1 MKRLFPSALLL
12 LILASSTVAS
22 DEVDAGL
29 FTVDRSARA
38 LIHVQAGLDDDS
50 LDQFAL
56 GRSFFT
62 IPWVEAPSAT
72 TARDG
77 LGPLFNA
84 NSCASCHKNNGGGAA
99 STQGGKSLS
108 RSIVIKLGQW
118 VDALS
123 NQAGFNG
130 GFKPDPIYG
139 GQLAING
146 THDVPFE
153 GQVTVAIDS
162 RVFTYPDGRQVTL
175 LKPLFS
181 VAQLNYGPLAETTM
195 LHPRR
200 SPSLIGMGLIDAIP
214 DAQLI
219 QRQDESDQNN
229 DGVSGRASWVWS
241 VEEKQLKLGRFGW
254 KASTTSVTEQVANAA
269 HNDMGLTSPLF
280 PNENCTAAQ
289 TACNRAYK
297 SRGFDIPEQR
307 LKAVSFYLRHLRV
320 PVSQSAAQKEGRQ
333 LFLSTGCQACHQ
345 TAYTTDK
352 GVEVNPYSDFLLH
365 DMGDDLADGSGL
377 TGSGLTGTD
386 RQVQGAE
393 WRTAPLWGLG
403 LVKTLNPQVGYL
415 HDGRATTV
423 EQAILWHDGEAL
435 SAKKRFTQLTK
446 KERDL
451 LLSFL
456 DVL

>member
-1 MKRLFPSALLL
+1 MKKRFPFALLS
-12 LILASSTVAS
+12 LILASDVVTS
-22 DEVDAGL
+22 DAVDVGL
-29 FTVDRSARA
+29 FTTDRSARA
-38 LIHVQAGLDDDS
+38 LSHVQAGLDDDS
-50 LDQFAL
+50 LDQSAL

-99 STQGGKSLS
+99 STLGGKSLS
-108 RSIVIKLGQW
+108 RSIVIKLAQR

-123 NQAGFNG
+123 NQTNLNA
-130 GFKPDPIYG
+130 GFKPDPVYG

-146 THDVPFE
+146 TSDVPFE
-153 GQVTVAIDS
+153 GQVAVTIDS
-162 RVFTYPDGRQVTL
+162 RIFTYPDGRQVTL
-175 LKPLFS
+175 TKPLFRIS
-181 VAQLNYGPLAETTM
+181 QLNYGPLSETTT
-195 LHPRR
+195 LQPRR
-200 SPSLIGMGLIDAIP
+200 SPALIGMGLVDAIP
-214 DAQLI
+214 DTQLI
-219 QRQDESDQNN
+219 QRQDEHDQNN
-229 DGVSGRASWVWS
+229 DGISGRASWVFS
-241 VEEKQLKLGRFGW
+241 VEEKKLKLGRFGW
-254 KASTTSVTEQVANAA
+254 KASTTSVNEQVANAA
-269 HNDMGLTSPLF
+269 HNDMGLTNPLF
-280 PNENCTAAQ
+280 PDENCTAAQ

-297 SRGFDIPEQR
+297 SGGFDIPEQR

-320 PVSQSAAQKEGRQ
+320 PVSQSVAQEEGGQ

-365 DMGDDLADGSGL
+365 DMGDDLADDSGF
-377 TGSGLTGTD
+377 TGSSLTGTD

-403 LVKTLNPQVGYL
+403 LAKTLNPQAGYL
-415 HDGRATTV
+415 HDGRATTI

-435 SAKKRFTQLTK
+435 KAKNRFTQLNK